1 MILLAFILSPAYSYN
16 KTSHIRA
23 VEIAAPAS
31 EKQDDELLFR
41 KFLVLFKLAVKPKN
55 LAQLA
60 NMFNYP
66 VQTLP
71 QWNNE
76 DLRNTN
82 INRAD
87 GLMDRA
93 ELQKHLDVIFSKDAI
108 ELIPRSTDENLAEID
123 KTTPEDYYKRLKKL
137 TDKGS
142 TLYELNIHYTQDN
155 GKEAEFGFVFGRVAG
170 NYKILSYYSSWP
182 LK

>member
-1 MILLAFILSPAYSYN
+1 MLSSAYSAN
-16 KTSHIRA
+16 KSHQ
-23 VEIAAPAS
+23 APAVRGIAS
-31 EKQDDELLFR
+31 ASAMPDDELLFR
-41 KFLVLFKLAVKPKN
+41 KFLVVFKNTVKQRN
-55 LAQLA
+55 LTQLA
-60 NMFNYP
+60 GMFNYP

-87 GLMDRA
+87 GLMDRP
-93 ELQKHLDVIFSKDAI
+93 ELQKHIDVIFSKDAV
-108 ELIPRSTDENLAEID
+108 ELIPRSTDENLSQID
-123 KTTPEDYYKRLKKL
+123 KTTPEDYYKRLRQA

-142 TLYELNIHYTQDN
+142 TLYELNMHYTQDN
-155 GKEAEFGFVFGRVAG
+155 GKETEFGFVFGRVAG
-170 NYKILSYYSSWP
+170 NYKILSYYSAWP